1 MNADRFRLLL
11 AQVTHSQLP
20 NRGNFH
26 SDPEQWVQDRV
37 SEDSS
42 SVLPHSIRRT
52 IVAAPLEG
60 NPSSQIHS
68 HLPSHL
74 EVPLSNRVAFPVP
87 PQPRPRKAPI
97 PMAVS
102 NDARVLERLE
112 ANGAGPPFPSYDAA
126 PTLQVIPESFSP
138 FLSQLPVP
146 GFGPADP
153 TKDPSSAQRH
163 PSAEQIASPGVVHGQ
178 NRGVPPS
185 AAISNPREA
194 QIPAQ
199 YEQSSISR
207 QPQRPPPR
215 HKNDST
221 QDANVSHPMLVSG
234 QSQSYRPPQA
244 YPPYPLPQPIY
255 YGPQV
260 QPHQLQNHLIPAIL
274 PSTDGQRR
282 TSGKRQAGR
291 PSQGYSGGD
300 RRGSVNPYEFAQTP
314 RRRERDSEFAGNES
328 DIISEKLW
336 VGNLTREDS
345 AEGLVPV
352 FAPLGGCR
360 ISPLKESATI
370 RPPFNWYTFVR

>member
-1 MNADRFRLLL
+1 MNADRSRLLL
-11 AQVTHSQLP
+11 AQATYSQLP

-26 SDPEQWVQDRV
+26 SDPEQWVQDQV
-37 SEDSS
+37 SEDSL
-42 SVLPHSIRRT
+42 SVLPLSSRRT

-60 NPSSQIHS
+60 NPSSQIHC

-87 PQPRPRKAPI
+87 PQPRPRRAPI

-102 NDARVLERLE
+102 NDARVLEKME
-112 ANGAGPPFPSYDAA
+112 ANDAGPPFPSYNTA

-138 FLSQLPVP
+138 FLKQLPVP

-153 TKDPSSAQRH
+153 TRDPSSAQRH
-163 PSAEQIASPGVVHGQ
+163 PSADRIAGPWVANGQ
-178 NRGVPPS
+178 NRGVPPP
-185 AAISNPREA
+185 AAISDPREA

-207 QPQRPPPR
+207 QPKRPPPR
-215 HKNDST
+215 HWNDST
-221 QDANVSHPMLVSG
+221 QGVNVSNPMLVSG
-234 QSQSYRPPQA
+234 QSQSYRPPHA

-255 YGPQV
+255 YGPQI
-260 QPHQLQNHLIPAIL
+260 QPHQLQRHPIPAIL

-282 TSGKRQAGR
+282 TSGKSQAGR

-300 RRGSVNPYEFAQTP
+300 RRGSVNPCDAQTP
-314 RRRERDSEFAGNES
+314 RRHEKDSQSAGNES
-328 DIISEKLW
+328 EIISEKLW
-336 VGNLTREDS
+336 VGNLTKDDS
-345 AEGLVPV
+345 AEGLVAV

-360 ISPLKESATI
+360 ISPLKKSTAL
-370 RPPFNWYTFVR
+370 RHPFNWYTFVR